1 MLKQLKRAGI
11 DDVSLIQFYC
21 ACIRIRSVLEYA
33 SQAFHGS
40 LPNYLSD
47 QIERVQ
53 KRALRIVYPELSYRE
68 ALAEANLMSLF
79 DRREYLCTT
88 LFNQIIESDGQ
99 HKLAGLLP
107 VPNNTRYNLKNKRMF
122 SLPKIKTKR
131 FQNSFTMHFANK
143 QQM

>member
-33 SQAFHGS
+33 SQAFHVC

-107 VPNNTRYNLKNKRMF
+107 VPNNMHPLQSKEQANVLITKDQDE
-122 SLPKIKTKR
+122 KISDLLHYAFRK
-131 FQNSFTMHFANK
+131 
-143 QQM
+143 